1 MPVGCA
7 ADKECIGD
15 LGFPA
20 LNYAV
25 GVSYLTLKT
34 SEKQIRD
41 PRSGE
46 VWAEIAPFSIAEATD
61 PLAREAQWGG
71 ETHISRLVVSPG
83 GEGESGEDDIAR
95 SFLAW
100 SGSGKEV
107 LDSGMR
113 VLVEVC
119 RDRNCELLIWPRVGS
134 LVSDIPGLLAI
145 CRKQEDVGIFL
156 EPAALFPGGEHVRR
170 EDFVERLIE
179 VVPLPGVRAFCF
191 GTEDVDV
198 DALAPLAHLAAEL
211 KKPVVLRGESPER
224 AAEILGLLSG

>member
-1 MPVGCA
+1 M
-7 ADKECIGD
+7 
-15 LGFPA
+15 
-20 LNYAV
+20 
-25 GVSYLTLKT
+25 GVSYLTLPT

-46 VWAEIAPFSIAEATD
+46 VWAEIAPFSVAEATD
-61 PLAREAQWGG
+61 ALAREAQWGG
-71 ETHISRLVVSPG
+71 ETRISRLVVSPG

-156 EPAALFPGGEHVRR
+156 EPAALLPGGEHVRR
-170 EDFVERLIE
+170 KDFVERLIE
-179 VVPLPGVRAFCF
+179 VVPLPGVRALCF
-191 GTEDVDV
+191 GTDET
-198 DALAPLAHLAAEL
+198 DAETLAPLAQLAAEL
-211 KKPVVLRGESPER
+211 NKPVVLKGNS
-224 AAEILGLLSG
+224 AEKMAGILGLDSA